1 MIGLTLL
8 ICIISSSTTLAFDL
22 DWNDL
27 HLDDFWCEGDVF
39 ERILLGSA
47 GAIVGLVFY

>member
-47 GAIVGLVFY
+47 GAIGGLVFY